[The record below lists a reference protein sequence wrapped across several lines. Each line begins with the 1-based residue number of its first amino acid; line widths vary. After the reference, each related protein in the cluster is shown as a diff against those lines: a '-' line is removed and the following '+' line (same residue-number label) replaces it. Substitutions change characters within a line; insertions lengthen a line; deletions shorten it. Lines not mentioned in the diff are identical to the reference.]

1 MQPRVEL
8 HHISVPDRVAAGMKC
23 FRAAF
28 PHDYH
33 FALGDCEIDDTYPEV
48 SKS

>member
-8 HHISVPDRVAAGMKC
+8 HHISVLDRVAAGMKC

-28 PHDYH
+28 THDYH
-33 FALGDCEIDDTYPEV
+33 LAFGDCEVDDTYPEV

>member
-28 PHDYH
+28 THDYH
-33 FALGDCEIDDTYPEV
+33 LALEDYKVDDTDCKV
-48 SKS
+48 LKS